1 MSHFTKSK
9 KGVKGVLITCEALY
23 ESETGRNA
31 FTQEH
36 QQGLRQKS
44 VNRALWKH
52 CVLEHSS
59 QEEDFSM
66 QVIQSHTSSLG
77 RQAHETVRITRT
89 EAEIIL
95 NSKLEFHQAPLVRVV
110 ATNGLQ
116 EEQTTAASQS
126 I

>member
-1 MSHFTKSK
+1 M
-9 KGVKGVLITCEALY
+9 KGVLITCETLY
-23 ESETGRNA
+23 EGETGRNA
-31 FTQEH
+31 FTQGIEH

-44 VNRALWKH
+44 GNRALWKQ

-59 QEEDFSM
+59 QEADFSM
-66 QVIQSHTSSLG
+66 QVIQSHTSCLG

-89 EAEIIL
+89 KTEIIL

-116 EEQTTAASQS
+116 VEQTTAASQGVGTGA
-126 I
+126 